1 MTRDRPRDTMGPMT
15 RENAATEHAG
25 RDRPYVCLGCGAPM
39 IEIGCKIRCRGC
51 GYFEDCGGGL
61 TPPPVDPR
69 A

>member
-1 MTRDRPRDTMGPMT
+1 MTNGTQADARADRGHDG
-15 RENAATEHAG
+15 G
-25 RDRPYVCLGCGAPM
+25 RPYVCLGCGAPM

-61 TPPPVDPR
+61 TPPPVDTR

>member
-1 MTRDRPRDTMGPMT
+1 MTPEKTESERAEKDRF
-15 RENAATEHAG
+15 
-25 RDRPYVCLGCGAPM
+25 YVCLGCGAPM

-61 TPPPVDPR
+61 TPPPIDAR